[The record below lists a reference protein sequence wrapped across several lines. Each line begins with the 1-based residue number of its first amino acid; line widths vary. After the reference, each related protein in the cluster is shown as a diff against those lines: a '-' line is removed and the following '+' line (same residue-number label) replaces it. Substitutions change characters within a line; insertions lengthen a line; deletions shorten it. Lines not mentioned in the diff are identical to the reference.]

1 MLEYLEGFEKRMGFA
16 AVVDSIV
23 NRKNR
28 NNEIE
33 DWFEGEELDNVFFS
47 LLVYIMEQTLNEND
61 DCTIENMAG
70 FLDDTLPMYGKDF
83 SYEQI
88 LRLTEYMVKDIL
100 QNKGVAKMY
109 SIMHYDR
116 GMVQR
121 RVRLIEDKYTED
133 GRIVYQLTDQGYDF
147 LFRTKEIDRELDFRL
162 EQLKLKMLLKR
173 KNYKHALKQSREL
186 INMLRQKK
194 REIQSFVERI
204 RQNIHTIDRGEHEEL
219 LEQTYNLIDEEYEGM
234 LELKRAVE
242 KDEERIQ
249 GEIETG
255 RQPDEAMLQA
265 ITNLDSIKRNL
276 QIVISEQRNLI
287 ASRFRM
293 NDIYEETIRSS
304 FYSSMIRRYDFQ
316 KEMLEPLTGVK
327 GEQALELWKL
337 FRPLSAPAFRRQLNL
352 GLLYQR
358 QGKLRETEE
367 EETALE
373 EELLEED
380 RRMERQRLLDA
391 MYERLIERI
400 FKFAAD
406 QGGSYTFSRLFEHI
420 REVSQRISW
429 YTGENRIFLA
439 MLKLYD
445 YQCIRIEDW
454 KNRSEREIPK
464 SNGEF
469 DLACCMYRLEQSH
482 PDFFGVAE
490 LRFEKTGEKFRA
502 VLEEESGDMDG
513 ISETVQR
520 TVVMDDLKVLVTFDT
535 TREEMESG
543 EDLDA

>member
-1 MLEYLEGFEKRMGFA
+1 MFEYLEGFEKRMGFA

-28 NNEIE
+28 NSEIE

-70 FLDDTLPMYGKDF
+70 FLDDTLPKYGKEF
-83 SYEQI
+83 SFEQI

-100 QNKGVAKMY
+100 QNKGAAKLY
-109 SIMHYDR
+109 SVMHYDR
-116 GMVQR
+116 GMVQHQ
-121 RVRLIEDKYTED
+121 VRLISDKITEE
-133 GRIVYQLTDQGYDF
+133 GRIIYQLTDQGYDF
-147 LFRTKEIDRELDFRL
+147 LFRTKEIDRELDFKL
-162 EQLKLKMLLKR
+162 EQLKLKELLKR

-194 REIQSFVERI
+194 REIQSFVDRI

-219 LEQTYNLIDEEYEGM
+219 LQQTYDLIDEEYEGM
-234 LELKRAVE
+234 LELKQAVE
-242 KDEERIQ
+242 KDEEKIQ
-249 GEIETG
+249 AEIEAG
-255 RQPDEAMLQA
+255 GLPDEAMLQA
-265 ITNLDSIKRNL
+265 VNNLDSIKRNL
-276 QIVISEQRNLI
+276 QTVISEQRNLI
-287 ASRFRM
+287 GSRFRM
-293 NDIYEETIRSS
+293 NDVYEETIRSS

-316 KEMLEPLTGVK
+316 KEVLEPFTK
-327 GEQALELWKL
+327 ASGEQVLELWKL
-337 FRPLSAPAFRRQLNL
+337 FRPLSAPVFKRQLNL
-352 GLLYQR
+352 WLLYQR
-358 QGKLRETEE
+358 QGKLRELEE
-367 EETALE
+367 EEVSLE

-380 RRMERQRLLDA
+380 RRVERQKLLDA
-391 MYERLIERI
+391 MYGRLIERI

-420 REVSQRISW
+420 RGVTQRLSW
-429 YTGENRIFLA
+429 YTQENRIFLA

-445 YQCIRIEDW
+445 YQCINVEDW

-469 DLACCMYRLEQSH
+469 DLACCMYQLEQNH

-490 LRFEKTGEKFRA
+490 LQFEKTGEKFK
-502 VLEEESGDMDG
+502 VILEEECLDQGQIAES
-513 ISETVQR
+513 VQR
-520 TVVMDDLKVLVTFDT
+520 SVTMDDLRVLVKMNAAAEKVE
-535 TREEMESG
+535 REG
-543 EDLDA
+543 DLHA

>member
-1 MLEYLEGFEKRMGFA
+1 MFEYLEGFEKRMGFA

-28 NNEIE
+28 NSEIE

-70 FLDDTLPMYGKDF
+70 FLDDILPKYGKDF
-83 SYEQI
+83 SFEQI

-100 QNKGVAKMY
+100 QNKGAAKLY
-109 SIMHYDR
+109 SVMHYDR
-116 GMVQR
+116 GMVQHQ
-121 RVRLIEDKYTED
+121 VRLISDKITEE
-133 GRIVYQLTDQGYDF
+133 GRIIYQLTDQGYDF
-147 LFRTKEIDRELDFRL
+147 LFRTKEIDRELDFKL
-162 EQLKLKMLLKR
+162 EQLKLKELLKR

-194 REIQSFVERI
+194 REIQSFVDRI

-219 LEQTYNLIDEEYEGM
+219 LQQTYDLIDEEYEGM
-234 LELKRAVE
+234 LELKLAVE
-242 KDEERIQ
+242 RDEEKIL
-249 GEIETG
+249 GETEADG
-255 RQPDEAMLQA
+255 QPDEAMLEA
-265 ITNLDSIKRNL
+265 MSNLDSIKRNL
-276 QIVISEQRNLI
+276 QTVISEQRNLI
-287 ASRFRM
+287 GSRFRM

-316 KEMLEPLTGVK
+316 KEVLEPFTK
-327 GEQALELWKL
+327 ASGEQVLELWKL
-337 FRPLSAPAFRRQLNL
+337 FRPLSAPVFKRQLNL
-352 GLLYQR
+352 WLLYQR
-358 QGKLRETEE
+358 QGKLRELEE
-367 EETALE
+367 EEISLE

-380 RRMERQRLLDA
+380 RRVERQKLLDA
-391 MYERLIERI
+391 MYGRLIERI

-420 REVSQRISW
+420 REASQRLAW
-429 YTGENRIFLA
+429 YTQENRIFLA

-445 YQCIRIEDW
+445 YQCINVEDW

-469 DLACCMYRLEQSH
+469 DLACCMYQLEQNH

-490 LRFEKTGEKFRA
+490 LQFEKTGEKFR
-502 VLEEESGDMDG
+502 VILDEECLDQDQIAES
-513 ISETVQR
+513 VQR
-520 TVVMDDLKVLVTFDT
+520 TVTMDDLRILVKMSNSE
-535 TREEMESG
+535 RKAEG
-543 EDLDA
+543 EGDLDA